1 MGLMWRLEE
10 RFRITG
16 TNIEVVAALEA
27 MAETAEVMKQRMRR
41 MTTGG
46 KTDRAASWEPAADKI
61 IDTNKTLRIIRNL
74 CYQRSDR

>member
-10 RFRITG
+10 RLRITG

-27 MAETAEVMKQRMRR
+27 MAETAEVIRQRMRR

-46 KTDRAASWEPAADKI
+46 KTDSPASWEPEVENHQHRTKLQLLTEDDIA
-61 IDTNKTLRIIRNL
+61 LSL
-74 CYQRSDR
+74 V